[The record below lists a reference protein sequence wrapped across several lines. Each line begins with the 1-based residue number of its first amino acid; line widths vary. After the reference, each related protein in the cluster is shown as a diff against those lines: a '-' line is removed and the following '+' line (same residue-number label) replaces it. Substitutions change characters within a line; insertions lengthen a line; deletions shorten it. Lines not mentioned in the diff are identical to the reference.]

1 LQEAGALFPV
11 PEELESPAAN
21 GLSLF
26 CDPAAAGSWTR
37 RLFRNDFR
45 LRLLANP
52 KAFTHNSLAKG
63 VGGFMSAT
71 RSETFQL
78 GLLLATVFVLLMQPT
93 TGRAYTQEEEA
104 ACSGD
109 AFRLCSPEIPDV
121 DRVTAC
127 MVRNKAQLSPGC
139 LVYFRPGPED
149 AAAAPAG
156 QPLSIAPVTA
166 RKPAGAKTSAK
177 SNAKTSAK
185 ARKPKKPTKPDA
197 T

>member
-1 LQEAGALFPV
+1 
-11 PEELESPAAN
+11 
-21 GLSLF
+21 
-26 CDPAAAGSWTR
+26 
-37 RLFRNDFR
+37 
-45 LRLLANP
+45 
-52 KAFTHNSLAKG
+52 
-63 VGGFMSAT
+63 MSAT

-109 AFRLCSPEIPDV
+109 AFRLCGPEIPDV

-166 RKPAGAKTSAK
+166 RKPASAKTSAK

>member
-1 LQEAGALFPV
+1 
-11 PEELESPAAN
+11 
-21 GLSLF
+21 
-26 CDPAAAGSWTR
+26 
-37 RLFRNDFR
+37 
-45 LRLLANP
+45 
-52 KAFTHNSLAKG
+52 
-63 VGGFMSAT
+63 MSAT
-71 RSETFQL
+71 RSETFRL

-93 TGRAYTQEEEA
+93 TSRAYTQEEEA

-166 RKPAGAKTSAK
+166 RKPAGAKTSV
-177 SNAKTSAK
+177 KTSVK
-185 ARKPKKPTKPDA
+185 ARKPKKPGKPDA